1 MKTKSIIILFL
12 ITLKLF
18 SQEANNI
25 KITDLELP
33 NAPAFTILD
42 YSPTIITTPSTTQAF
57 TLSLINSVNSSK
69 GFPTDYA
76 LEFTPYW
83 IFAQKGRNL
92 SDYVIKENQ
101 KTYSKPYK
109 NLSFSF
115 AAVKKD
121 TIQNVSAGIR
131 TNLLT
136 VNRNERKHSID
147 TLLIDLK
154 RFKEILDQNLF
165 LDKNPFPSGTPE
177 YTKWDLNQIN
187 KLSTLK
193 EYEELTSK
201 IYKRI
206 DSLETYKPIF
216 TADFGTAYNHFFD
229 QNEFKSGKFGR
240 YGAWLT
246 LNTNLKLSK
255 SNKNYLNIYQYT
267 RYLIDEMTYDLT
279 TAAYKKEK
287 NFDVGAKIEFQ
298 FNDFAIAYE
307 YINRTNQKDNYRSV
321 GNLKYKINEKFTING
336 GFGKNFEKTDNL
348 VSFLGISW
356 GIATN
361 NDLDIVEKNKT
372 K

>member
-1 MKTKSIIILFL
+1 MKTKFIIILFL
-12 ITLKLF
+12 VTIKFF
-18 SQEANNI
+18 SQETNNI

-57 TLSLINSVNSSK
+57 TLSLINNINSSN

-83 IFAQKGRNL
+83 VLSQKKKNL
-92 SDYVIKENQ
+92 TDYYIKENER
-101 KTYSKPYK
+101 TYSKLYK
-109 NLSFSF
+109 YLSFSL

-121 TIQNVSAGIR
+121 TIQNVSIGIR
-131 TNLLT
+131 TNLIT
-136 VNRNERKHSID
+136 VNRKERQNAVD
-147 TLLIDLK
+147 TLLTNLK
-154 RFKEILDQNLF
+154 KFANLLDENLS
-165 LDKNPFPSGTPE
+165 LDDNPHPSGTPE
-177 YTKWDLNQIN
+177 YKKWNDETFK
-187 KLSTLK
+187 KLAKLKKYQESTAN
-193 EYEELTSK
+193 
-201 IYKRI
+201 IYSQI
-206 DSLETYKPIF
+206 DSLENFKPVF

-246 LNTNLKLSK
+246 LNTNLMLGK
-255 SNKNYLNIYQYT
+255 SNKNYLNFYQYT
-267 RYLIDEMTYDLT
+267 RYLIDEMTYDT
-279 TAAYKKEK
+279 TALAYKKEK
-287 NFDVGAKIEFQ
+287 NLDVGAKIEFQ
-298 FNDFAIAYE
+298 FNDFAIGYE

-321 GNLKYKINEKFTING
+321 GNLKYKINEQFTING

-361 NDLDIVEKNKT
+361 NDLEIAEKT

>member
-1 MKTKSIIILFL
+1 MKTKSIILLFFVAF
-12 ITLKLF
+12 KLF
-18 SQEANNI
+18 SQEGNSI

-42 YSPTIITTPSTTQAF
+42 YSPTIISTPSTTQAF

-83 IFAQKGRNL
+83 VFSEKKRNL
-92 SDYVIKENQ
+92 TDYIIKENQ
-101 KTYSKPYK
+101 KAYSKPYK
-109 NLSFSF
+109 NLSFSL

-121 TIQNVSAGIR
+121 TIQNVSVGIR

-136 VNRNERKHSID
+136 VNRKDRQESVND
-147 TLLIDLK
+147 LLKKLE
-154 RFKEILDQNLF
+154 RFKILTDQNLPF
-165 LDKNPFPSGTPE
+165 GENPNESGTPD
-177 YTKWDLNQIN
+177 YNKWNLDKIN
-187 KLSTLK
+187 KYAELK
-193 EYEELTSK
+193 EYKELTSE
-201 IYKRI
+201 IYKAI
-206 DSLETYKPIF
+206 DSLESFKPIF
-216 TADFGTAYNHFFD
+216 SADIATGYNHFFD

-246 LNTNLKLSK
+246 LNANFKLSK
-255 SNKNYLNIYQYT
+255 YNKNYLNIYQYT
-267 RYLIDEMTYDLT
+267 RYLVDEMNYDEILLS
-279 TAAYKKEK
+279 YKKEK
-287 NFDVGAKIEFQ
+287 NLDVGAKIEFQ
-298 FNDFAIAYE
+298 FNDFALGYE

-321 GNLKYKINEKFTING
+321 GNLKYKINEKFTITG

-361 NDLDIVEKNKT
+361 NELDIVEK
-372 K
+372 

>member
-12 ITLKLF
+12 ITIKIF
-18 SQEANNI
+18 SQGTNDI

-57 TLSLINSVNSSK
+57 TLSLINSINSSN

-83 IFAQKGRNL
+83 VFSQKKKNL
-92 SDYVIKENQ
+92 TDYFIKED
-101 KTYSKPYK
+101 KSTYSKPYK
-109 NLSFSF
+109 NLSFSL

-121 TIQNVSAGIR
+121 TIQNVSIGIR
-131 TNLLT
+131 TNLITINRKSRKESVEKLT
-136 VNRNERKHSID
+136 TDLKELSQLIDGTLNLDDNPFESGTKEYNDRKEKNFKRLAELKQYQESTAKVYSQLD
-147 TLLIDLK
+147 TL
-154 RFKEILDQNLF
+154 
-165 LDKNPFPSGTPE
+165 
-177 YTKWDLNQIN
+177 
-187 KLSTLK
+187 
-193 EYEELTSK
+193 
-201 IYKRI
+201 
-206 DSLETYKPIF
+206 ETIKPLF

-246 LNTNLKLSK
+246 LNTNVRLGK
-255 SNKNYLNIYQYT
+255 SSKNYLNFYQYT
-267 RYLIDEMTYDLT
+267 RYLIDETNYDT
-279 TAAYKKEK
+279 TALEYKKEK
-287 NFDVGAKIEFQ
+287 NFDVGAKIELQ
-298 FNDFAIAYE
+298 FNDFSIAYE

-356 GIATN
+356 GIAAN
-361 NDLDIVEKNKT
+361 NDLDVVAKK
-372 K
+372 

>member
-1 MKTKSIIILFL
+1 MKTKAIIILFL
-12 ITLKLF
+12 ISLKLF
-18 SQEANNI
+18 SQETNSI

-42 YSPTIITTPSTTQAF
+42 YSPTIINTPSTTQAF
-57 TLSLINSVNSSK
+57 TVSLINNINSSK

-83 IFAQKGRNL
+83 VLSQKKRNL
-92 SDYVIKENQ
+92 TDYVIKENQ
-101 KTYSKPYK
+101 KAYSKPYK

-115 AAVKKD
+115 AAIKKD
-121 TIQNVSAGIR
+121 TLQNVSAGIR

-136 VNRNERKHSID
+136 VNRKERQESVTK
-147 TLLIDLK
+147 LIEKLE
-154 RFKEILDQNLF
+154 RFKVLTDENLPF
-165 LDKNPFPSGTPE
+165 GENPHESGTPE
-177 YTKWDLNQIN
+177 YNKWNLDKIN
-187 KLSTLK
+187 KLSQLK
-193 EYEELTSK
+193 EYKALTAEIYSK
-201 IYKRI
+201 I
-206 DSLETYKPIF
+206 DSLEYYKPLF

-229 QNEFKSGKFGR
+229 RNEFKSGKFGR

-267 RYLIDEMTYDLT
+267 RYLIDEMNYDT
-279 TAAYKKEK
+279 TALAYVKEK
-287 NFDVGAKIEFQ
+287 NLDVGAKIELQ

-321 GNLKYKINEKFTING
+321 GNLKYKINDQFTING

-348 VSFLGISW
+348 VTFLGISW

-361 NDLDIVEKNKT
+361 NELDIVEKNKT

>member
-1 MKTKSIIILFL
+1 MKTKFL
-12 ITLKLF
+12 ILVFLVTLKLF
-18 SQEANNI
+18 SQEGNSI

-42 YSPTIITTPSTTQAF
+42 YSPTIISTPATTQAF
-57 TLSLINSVNSSK
+57 TLSLINSVNESK

-83 IFAQKGRNL
+83 VFAEKGRNL
-92 SDYVIKENQ
+92 TDYVIKENK

-109 NLSFSF
+109 NLSFSL

-121 TIQNVSAGIR
+121 TIQNVSIGIR

-136 VNRNERKHSID
+136 VNRKERQQAVD
-147 TLLIDLK
+147 TLLKKLDE
-154 RFKEILDQNLF
+154 FKILV
-165 LDKNPFPSGTPE
+165 DKNLLLDENPYPSGTKE
-177 YTKWDLNQIN
+177 YEQWDLDQIN
-187 KLSTLK
+187 KLSLLK
-193 EYEELTSK
+193 EYKTLTSE
-201 IYKRI
+201 IYTGI
-206 DSLETYKPIF
+206 DTLETVKPLF
-216 TADFGTAYNHFFD
+216 TADFGTAYSHFFD

-246 LNTNLKLSK
+246 LNTNLRLGK
-255 SNKNYLNIYQYT
+255 SNRNYLNLYQYT
-267 RYLIDEMTYDLT
+267 RYLIDETNYDPAIL
-279 TAAYKKEK
+279 AYQKEK
-287 NFDVGAKIEFQ
+287 NLDVGAKIEFQ
-298 FNDFAIAYE
+298 FNDFAIGYE
-307 YINRTNQKDNYRSV
+307 YITRTNQKDNYRSV